1 MKSLDKTFSIIEL
14 LRLNPGLSLKDLSDK
29 LNMNKSTTYRMLA
42 SLVKYN
48 YIDKNFET
56 KKYKLSIKFV
66 EIANQVIQNL
76 DIINIAKKYIDEL
89 NNITKETI
97 HLATLIGDEVV
108 YVDKRESL
116 SPIRL
121 HSQIGKTT
129 PWHCTGVG
137 KVILAFQSKE
147 FQKRIINSCD
157 FCKFTDSTITN
168 KEDLIKEL
176 NKIKESGYA
185 TDREEHQKNVGCIA
199 APIRDHTQNVI
210 ASISATFIFDIEN
223 LDIQLKMFKD
233 LILKNSML
241 ISQKLGYHS

>member
-1 MKSLDKTFSIIEL
+1 MKSLDKVFKIIEL
-14 LRLNPGLSLKDLSDK
+14 LRKSSELSLKDLSDK
-29 LNMNKSTTYRMLA
+29 LDMNKSTTYRMLL
-42 SLVKYN
+42 SLAKYN
-48 YIDKNFET
+48 YVEKNYET

-76 DIINIAKKYIDEL
+76 DIISGAKKYIDEL

-97 HLATLIGDEVV
+97 HLAKLIGNEVV

-121 HSQIGKTT
+121 YSQIGKNA

-137 KVILAFQSKE
+137 KVILAFQSRE
-147 FQKRIINSCD
+147 FQERIIDSCD